1 MKNMFLIGTS
11 ALLLSACVGSS
22 TKKPIE
28 KLPLEQTSVFA
39 STDKNLEN
47 AYNWAK
53 KMALS
58 YVHDGSDPVGYWYEA
73 ALPQR
78 EAFCMRDVSHQS
90 VGAQILGLAEHNK
103 NMFGKFAKNI
113 SESKDWCTYWEIN
126 RYDKPAPADYANDK
140 EFWYN
145 LNANFD
151 VIQAC
156 WKMYEW
162 TGDKDYLTDSCFVNF
177 YDKSLNEY
185 VKHWRLGPENIMDRP
200 RYMHQ
205 PDNFDLNNN
214 FHTCRGLASYVENFR
229 GLTLGVDLLASMY
242 AGYKAHAQMAAICG
256 DSVTARNDLKK
267 ADAYQNIIEDKW
279 WDEEHQ
285 YYQTFW
291 TEDKTFHR
299 GEGVPV
305 LLWFNAI
312 KDDFR
317 LKASINDILSKE
329 WNVENLSHF
338 PEMLYRFGYDEEAY
352 KYLVTLPSVNRCEY
366 PEVSYGVIE
375 GCIGG
380 LMGIN
385 PSSSNN
391 TITTCSHLTDNGV
404 EVEVK
409 NVPVFNGYITVKHI
423 GNKITVFENNTGR
436 DIVWNASFIGN
447 CQSINAGGKVYKT
460 TVKKLNDNHVS
471 SACINLKN
479 GESLTA
485 GV

>member
-1 MKNMFLIGTS
+1 M
-11 ALLLSACVGSS
+11 
-22 TKKPIE
+22 
-28 KLPLEQTSVFA
+28 
-39 STDKNLEN
+39 
-47 AYNWAK
+47 
-53 KMALS
+53 
-58 YVHDGSDPVGYWYEA
+58 
-73 ALPQR
+73 
-78 EAFCMRDVSHQS
+78 
-90 VGAQILGLAEHNK
+90 
-103 NMFGKFAKNI
+103 
-113 SESKDWCTYWEIN
+113 
-126 RYDKPAPADYANDK
+126 
-140 EFWYN
+140 
-145 LNANFD
+145 
-151 VIQAC
+151 
-156 WKMYEW
+156 
-162 TGDKDYLTDSCFVNF
+162 
-177 YDKSLNEY
+177 
-185 VKHWRLGPENIMDRP
+185 
-200 RYMHQ
+200 
-205 PDNFDLNNN
+205 
-214 FHTCRGLASYVENFR
+214 
-229 GLTLGVDLLASMY
+229 
-242 AGYKAHAQMAAICG
+242 
-256 DSVTARNDLKK
+256 
-267 ADAYQNIIEDKW
+267 
-279 WDEEHQ
+279 
-285 YYQTFW
+285 
-291 TEDKTFHR
+291 
-299 GEGVPV
+299 
-305 LLWFNAI
+305 WFNAI

-485 GV
+485 GG